1 MGKLLHTSYNGCELY
16 YLLAGVKGRAESGG
30 DVTVFSRLPGNG
42 HSLNLCQKW
51 RKTTMANRIRIGL
64 IGDYN
69 PEVKAHI
76 AILFSLERSF
86 SRNSQRTQM

>member
-1 MGKLLHTSYNGCELY
+1 
-16 YLLAGVKGRAESGG
+16 
-30 DVTVFSRLPGNG
+30 
-42 HSLNLCQKW
+42 
-51 RKTTMANRIRIGL
+51 MANRIRIGL

-86 SRNSQRTQM
+86 SRNSQLTRM